1 MATEATLG
9 ADGTVWSRLVDNV
22 TLYAS
27 FADSPNA
34 DIARGG
40 NGTASLND
48 AAVRH
53 EAAGGRTGGGCLV
66 FDAAHHGWAEDE
78 FTFPA
83 DGNFPYSSGAF
94 EGTISFWLQ
103 GDPDADLD
111 PLMPVDPF
119 HVSRGGAGDGSF
131 YLDLTKHNDPRYGS
145 PRKLRFGFYN
155 DLPRGADPSR
165 GNPVTLDGI
174 GHLLVVGE
182 LNWAD
187 RKWHHVAATFR
198 QVNSGSENGSA
209 AVFIDGR
216 RRAWSEGYAHSVS
229 WPPEALGKMTI
240 GLGQRYAGKM
250 NELLILDRALSDDEV
265 GQLAQIQGPLHQSAL

>member
-1 MATEATLG
+1 M
-9 ADGTVWSRLVDNV
+9 
-22 TLYAS
+22 
-27 FADSPNA
+27 
-34 DIARGG
+34 
-40 NGTASLND
+40 
-48 AAVRH
+48 
-53 EAAGGRTGGGCLV
+53 
-66 FDAAHHGWAEDE
+66 
-78 FTFPA
+78 
-83 DGNFPYSSGAF
+83 
-94 EGTISFWLQ
+94 
-103 GDPDADLD
+103 
-111 PLMPVDPF
+111 
-119 HVSRGGAGDGSF
+119 
-131 YLDLTKHNDPRYGS
+131 
-145 PRKLRFGFYN
+145 
-155 DLPRGADPSR
+155 
-165 GNPVTLDGI
+165 TLDGI